1 MTYQTQIET
10 KRHEVKK
17 CEQHVDAQRRRLT
30 KLSGREADKWV
41 AKQLLAASKDTLR
54 ANREHLDCMLN
65 GSTRT

>member
-30 KLSGREADKWV
+30 KLGSREADKWV
-41 AKQLLAASKDTLR
+41 AKQLLAASEDTLR
-54 ANREHLDCMLN
+54 TNREHLDCLLK
-65 GSTRT
+65 GSART